1 MGKKKNNYDRK
12 SGHKALLGEVS
23 QAIKNETI
31 KETAVRTAK
40 DSLTD
45 VGAGVGGGF
54 AGAAMGKY
62 SFLTGLG
69 ISGFSHALR
78 KHIGDMGSRIISL
91 FGVGMMAGGAM
102 KPASSGVNG
111 TDAKASSKIADAKQ
125 RVKTYGEDLL
135 DRTFLSRFF
144 KPKKDTAQNDTA
156 SNSTDTKKETASAA
170 TKNDTASQ
178 GKTVGEVQYF
188 IYPNK
193 TQQAKEVDLS
203 PLDTIEE
210 GLHRSAAEFQQKQQQ
225 DNGGDTAAQ
234 DTTTNTGELDPTE
247 KNY

>member
-1 MGKKKNNYDRK
+1 MGKKKSQYDRK

-23 QAIKNETI
+23 QAIQNETA

-62 SFLTGLG
+62 SFLTGFG

-102 KPASSGVNG
+102 KPASNGVSG
-111 TDAKASSKIADAKQ
+111 TDTKASSKIADAKE

-135 DRTFLSRFF
+135 DRTFLSKFI
-144 KPKKDTAQNDTA
+144 KPKKKDIQTDTSSNTQDTA
-156 SNSTDTKKETASAA
+156 SPAAKNAA
-170 TKNDTASQ
+170 TAQ
-178 GKTVGEVQYF
+178 GKPVGEVQYF

-203 PLDTIEE
+203 PLDSIEE
-210 GLHRSAAEFQQKQQQ
+210 GLHKSAAEYEQKQQQ
-225 DNGGDTAAQ
+225 DSGSDAEAQ
-234 DTTTNTGELDPTE
+234 DTTKGANELDPAE